1 MTNRQKYIT
10 KKNEHDMMMDIRKNT
25 DHCPIHA
32 VSGKAIVPNRY
43 GVGCI
48 TKIENCSSCI
58 NDWLNKKEN

>member
-10 KKNEHDMMMDIRKNT
+10 KKNEHDMMMDIRKHT

-32 VSGKAIVPNRY
+32 ISGEAIVHKKY

-48 TKIENCSSCI
+48 AETKNCSSCI
-58 NDWLNKKEN
+58 DSWLNKKEV